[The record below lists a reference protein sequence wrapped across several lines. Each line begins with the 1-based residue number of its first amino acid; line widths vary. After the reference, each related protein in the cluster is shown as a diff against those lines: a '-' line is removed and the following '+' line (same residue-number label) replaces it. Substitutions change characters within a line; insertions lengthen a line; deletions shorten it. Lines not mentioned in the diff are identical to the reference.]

1 MSIIKCAVIGVGH
14 LGRIH
19 ARLIREL
26 DGVELVGV
34 ADPDREAREQVAQQY
49 HVSHFADYQELIDSI
64 DAAII
69 ATPTRSHFEIA
80 KVLLAHG
87 VHVFLE
93 KPMTHTSA
101 QARHLVSLAD
111 STNRVLQIGHVERF
125 NPAFEHVR
133 QTIRNPKYIEGSRT
147 SNYTFRSTDIG
158 VVHDLMIH
166 DIDLVLSLNRSPIT
180 DVRALGISVFGGEED
195 IAHARLEFA
204 NGCVANLS
212 ASRTSFVANRSMHIF
227 SQQGF
232 FGLDFASGA
241 VKTVLPSDEVRQGQ
255 HGFERMSLAEK
266 QQAREEIFSRYLP
279 LQEFVTEKQNAIL
292 QEQYDFVKCIQ
303 TGATPRVS
311 AQDGCDAVELCD
323 LILQQ
328 IVTHRWDGEATSRTN
343 HSLTMPATDLSVVHP
358 EIDQDR
364 KAA

>member
-1 MSIIKCAVIGVGH
+1 MSQIQCAVIGVGH

-26 DGVELVGV
+26 EGVELVGV
-34 ADPDREAREQVAQQY
+34 ADPDRQAREQVAQQY
-49 HVSHFADYQELIDSI
+49 QVADCDDYRELIDSI

-80 KVLLAHG
+80 KVLLTHG
-87 VHVFLE
+87 VHVFVE

-111 STNRVLQIGHVERF
+111 SSNCLLQIGHVERF

-133 QTIRNPKYIEGSRT
+133 QTIHDPKYIEGSRT
-147 SNYTFRSTDIG
+147 STYTFRSTDVG

-166 DIDLVLSLNRSPIT
+166 DIDLVLSLNRSPVT
-180 DVRALGISVFGGEED
+180 EVRALGISVFGGEED

-212 ASRTSFVANRSMHIF
+212 ASRTSFVANRSMHVF
-227 SQQGF
+227 SRQGF
-232 FGLDFASGA
+232 FGLDFATGT
-241 VKTVLPSDEVRQGQ
+241 VKTVLPSDEVRYGT
-255 HGFERMSLAEK
+255 HGFERMSLAET

-279 LQEFVTEKQNAIL
+279 MQEFIAEKQNAIL
-292 QEQYDFVKCIQ
+292 EEQRDFVKCIQ
-303 TGATPRVS
+303 TGAAPRVS
-311 AQDGCDAVELCD
+311 AQDGCDAVEICD
-323 LILQQ
+323 LILQR
-328 IVTHRWDGEATSRTN
+328 IVTHRWDGETTSRVED
-343 HSLTMPATDLSVVHP
+343 SLMMPANEFPVVDPETD
-358 EIDQDR
+358 DFR